1 MEQLYQQVILD
12 HARHPHGRGLTESG
26 AAASASAPHATCSGR
41 SHQVNPTCGDEVT
54 VEVEVNR
61 SGPVPQVTALR
72 WEGQG
77 CSISQA
83 SVSIMHDLVVG
94 ADLPTVDQTAA
105 TFRELLSTKGSG
117 LDDDDAEEMLGDAL
131 AFTGVGKFPA
141 RVKCALLGWVA
152 LTDALVLSGA
162 RDPQPAPADSTSVRE
177 AP

>member
-12 HARHPHGRGLTESG
+12 HARSPHGRGPLDAGGDG
-26 AAASASAPHATCSGR
+26 AVTVAAGHEACSGR

-54 VEVEVNR
+54 LEVSLDR
-61 SGPVPQVTALR
+61 TGAAPVITDVR

-83 SVSIMHDLVVG
+83 SVSVLYDLVVG
-94 ADLPTVDQTAA
+94 VDLPTVDHVAA
-105 TFRELLSTKGSG
+105 TFRELLATRGAG
-117 LDDDDAEEMLGDAL
+117 LDDEAAEDLLGDAS

-152 LTDALVLSGA
+152 LTDALVRAG
-162 RDPQPAPADSTSVRE
+162 VRGDD
-177 AP
+177 

>member
-12 HARHPHGRGLTESG
+12 HARNPHGRGALDPQADGSRADG
-26 AAASASAPHATCSGR
+26 AATVVAGHDTCSGR

-54 VEVEVNR
+54 LEVSLDR
-61 SGPVPQVTALR
+61 DGAVPLVADVR

-83 SVSIMHDLVVG
+83 SVSVLHDLVVG
-94 ADLPTVDQTAA
+94 ADLPSVDHVAA
-105 TFRELLSTKGSG
+105 TFRQMLATRGVG
-117 LDDDDAEEMLGDAL
+117 LDDDEAEDLLGDAN

-152 LTDALVLSGA
+152 LTDALVRTG
-162 RDPQPAPADSTSVRE
+162 VRGE
-177 AP
+177 D

>member
-12 HARHPHGRGLTESG
+12 HARRPHGRGDLPVEG
-26 AAASASAPHATCSGR
+26 AEGTGR

-54 VEVEVNR
+54 LEVRVDR
-61 SGPVPQVTALR
+61 SGATPVVTALR

-83 SVSIMHDLVVG
+83 SVSMLHDLVLG
-94 ADLPTVDQTAA
+94 ADLPAVDTVAA
-105 TFRELLSTKGSG
+105 TFRDLLGTRGAG
-117 LDDDDAEEMLGDAL
+117 LEDEDAEDLLGDAT

-141 RVKCALLGWVA
+141 RIKCALLGWVA

-162 RDPQPAPADSTSVRE
+162 REERS
-177 AP
+177 